1 MSAFKN
7 FLTESAEKVD
17 DFLSTWL
24 LNEGYVGDLCT
35 YAVIGG
41 GKKFRPSLSLIFAEG
56 QPDDV
61 REDIL
66 KAGCAAELIHAFS
79 LVHDDLPEMDGD
91 MERRGKPSFH
101 ARYGHAQALLCGDWL
116 CAASFRLLA
125 ELSKPE
131 REIKIS
137 DILGKATTDMIEG
150 QLLEFQSEDSSVEG
164 ILAIHKLK
172 TGALMKASIMSGAL
186 LAYGESAL
194 ESKDLN
200 TYADNIGLLF
210 QISDDYLDAD
220 VEETGNIARKLGGRK
235 ECYEFAIKIADKAKE
250 AAFNFGKNNSK
261 LMVQAVD
268 YLLERMREGNDD

>member
-1 MSAFKN
+1 
-7 FLTESAEKVD
+7 
-17 DFLSTWL
+17 
-24 LNEGYVGDLCT
+24 
-35 YAVIGG
+35 
-41 GKKFRPSLSLIFAEG
+41 
-56 QPDDV
+56 
-61 REDIL
+61 
-66 KAGCAAELIHAFS
+66 
-79 LVHDDLPEMDGD
+79 
-91 MERRGKPSFH
+91 
-101 ARYGHAQALLCGDWL
+101 
-116 CAASFRLLA
+116 
-125 ELSKPE
+125 
-131 REIKIS
+131 
-137 DILGKATTDMIEG
+137 MIEG

-200 TYADNIGLLF
+200 IYADNIGLLF